1 MLGPELMELFGKVR
15 GCGLIGRGMSLG
27 VSFTFF
33 DGVYDYSFKFC
44 VLELI

>member
-1 MLGPELMELFGKVR
+1 MLGPELVELFGKVR
-15 GCGLIGRGMSLG
+15 ECGLIGRGVSLG

-33 DGVYDYSFKFC
+33 DEVYDYSFKFC